1 MFILYYLY
9 MKKNIK
15 ETLQNKFENYLK
27 ASKKKR
33 KDRVLYQQKV
43 NEELRKENSNLDSF
57 GKFKKIFKFFLI
69 IVLYNIFRILI
80 RYKTNRP
87 TIIVSDFVFSA
98 IIIALYILYIINY
111 KKNAEKKDIE
121 NKNKQK
127 KK

>member
-33 KDRVLYQQKV
+33 KDRALYQQKV

-87 TIIVSDFVFSA
+87 TIVVSDFVFSA

>member
-27 ASKKKR
+27 ESKKKR
-33 KDRVLYQQKV
+33 KDRALYQQKV

>member
-1 MFILYYLY
+1 

-27 ASKKKR
+27 ESKKKR
-33 KDRVLYQQKV
+33 KDRALYQQKV

-98 IIIALYILYIINY
+98 IIIVLYILYIVNY
-111 KKNAEKKDIE
+111 KKNVEKKDIE
-121 NKNKQK
+121 NKNKQNK
-127 KK
+127 K

>member
-27 ASKKKR
+27 ESKKKR
-33 KDRVLYQQKV
+33 KDRALYQQKV

-87 TIIVSDFVFSA
+87 TIVVSDFVFSA